1 VHGVDLL
8 QSLVKFSYHEG
19 LLTVPIPCCNDY
31 PIIQYAD
38 DTIIVLLV
46 DPFQLAKFR
55 DILGQYASF
64 TGLNINYNKSSM
76 IPINVTHDEVVK
88 LAKEF
93 GC

>member
-1 VHGVDLL
+1 
-8 QSLVKFSYHEG
+8 
-19 LLTVPIPCCNDY
+19 
-31 PIIQYAD
+31 
-38 DTIIVLLV
+38 VLLV